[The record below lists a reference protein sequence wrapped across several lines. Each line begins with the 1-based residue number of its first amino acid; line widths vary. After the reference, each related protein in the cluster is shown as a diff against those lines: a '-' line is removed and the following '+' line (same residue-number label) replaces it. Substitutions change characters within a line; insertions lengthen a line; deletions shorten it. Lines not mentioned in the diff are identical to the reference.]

1 MRLHQK
7 TNSDAGISKKTTE
20 SEQQTL
26 TQNTYTLSSTTDLL
40 LILALIVGVFLFLV
54 LYINFFLSLNKSRR
68 YIKMEMSRSVDKEEY
83 LYWKHELKML
93 YINRIPVARAF
104 VKRRHNKKRKK

>member
-1 MRLHQK
+1 
-7 TNSDAGISKKTTE
+7 
-20 SEQQTL
+20 
-26 TQNTYTLSSTTDLL
+26 
-40 LILALIVGVFLFLV
+40 
-54 LYINFFLSLNKSRR
+54 
-68 YIKMEMSRSVDKEEY
+68 MEMSRSVDKEEY